1 MSASSPERPRVHTL
15 DALAARA
22 RAGPAAGAVR
32 LVAVDGPAGSG
43 KSTLAARLAR
53 ALGGAPVLALDD
65 FFAWT
70 DLDGGA
76 GRGSGWWPRLEA
88 EVLAPLIAGRDARF
102 RARDWEGD
110 PMGDGLREPR
120 TVPAAHVVVIDGVGS
135 SRRALAGRLALA
147 LWVEAPPALRRSRGL
162 ARDGEALAPEWA
174 EWMRL
179 EAAFFAD
186 DGTRERADLR
196 LDGAPRVPHD
206 PEREVVE
213 QVSG

>member
-1 MSASSPERPRVHTL
+1 VRHTFE
-15 DALAARA
+15 ALAARA

-53 ALGGAPVLALDD
+53 ALGGAPVLDLDD

-70 DLDGGA
+70 DLE
-76 GRGSGWWPRLEA
+76 GWWPRLED
-88 EVLAPLIAGRDARF
+88 EVLTPLAAGRDARF
-102 RARDWEGD
+102 RARDWERD
-110 PMGDGLREPR
+110 PGGTSLGPLREI
-120 TVPAAHVVVIDGVGS
+120 PAAPALVIDGVSS

-147 LWVEAPPALRRSRGL
+147 LWVEAPVAVRRARGLRRPGVDLTGRWD
-162 ARDGEALAPEWA
+162 AWT
-174 EWMRL
+174 RL
-179 EAAFFAD
+179 EAEFFRA
-186 DGTRERADLR
+186 DGTRARADLR

-213 QVSG
+213 LEAG